1 MNGHVHE
8 DFGNRELLGVPVIN
22 AAAEDTG
29 KAFSVTIGD
38 NGGTEE
44 IENRTYLSYILI
56 FPFSGSWETDSGSE
70 SFLEYLKALLDV
82 LQAVVIHLFPGHIP
96 ILYDPVHSGFLSR
109 RLRHIA

>member
-44 IENRTYLSYILI
+44 IEEIELI
-56 FPFSGSWETDSGSE
+56 
-70 SFLEYLKALLDV
+70 
-82 LQAVVIHLFPGHIP
+82 
-96 ILYDPVHSGFLSR
+96 
-109 RLRHIA
+109 